1 MLRTPERES
10 LRVAIARHAW
20 LPPQNNPSDVQNPP
34 NGYPYPLTR
43 VASGSC
49 KCTASENNPD
59 EVRKMTL
66 QTIKASVLKFAKDE
80 DGLTI
85 VEYAVAGGLITVLVA
100 AAFVLL
106 GGAVNTKIRAL
117 CQAVNGNVAC

>member
-1 MLRTPERES
+1 M
-10 LRVAIARHAW
+10 
-20 LPPQNNPSDVQNPP
+20 N
-34 NGYPYPLTR
+34 
-43 VASGSC
+43 
-49 KCTASENNPD
+49 
-59 EVRKMTL
+59 L
-66 QTIKASVLKFAKDE
+66 QTIKASAVKFAKDE